1 MTKLVI
7 KNIGDIVSGD
17 IEKGVLEGDTVV
29 AEEGIIS
36 FVGWMKDAD
45 LAGADQTV
53 DALGTTL
60 IPGLIDSHV
69 HVVLGDY
76 TPRQKTVDFIDS
88 YLHGGITSMISAGEI
103 HAPGRPRD
111 VVGVKALAVAA
122 AKCFEH
128 YRPSGVKV
136 HAGAV
141 IIEPGLTEQDFQEI
155 SAHGVWLAKVG
166 FGQVDTPYDY
176 EPMVR
181 NAQKYGIK
189 VMAHTGGASIPGS
202 VPITHEHLLKISPDV
217 CGHAN
222 GGTTAL
228 SDEGVEQLVK
238 HSDLILQIAQAG
250 NLRSALKII
259 ELAKEANALSRI
271 LIASD
276 TPTGTG
282 MMPPAVLKSIAELT
296 SLGGLNPEDAVA
308 MASGNVVDAY
318 GLNTGKIEI
327 GREADF
333 AVVDAPYGS
342 CAEAALSAFSL
353 GDIPGISMVIIDG
366 EIMINT
372 SRNTPMATRM
382 ARIEHS

>member
-1 MTKLVI
+1 MNKLVI

-29 AEEGIIS
+29 AEEGKIS

-45 LAGADQTV
+45 LSGADQTV

-122 AKCFEH
+122 AKCFEY

-136 HAGAV
+136 HAGAI
-141 IIEPGLTEQDFQEI
+141 IIEPGLTEQDFQEV

-181 NAQKYGIK
+181 NAQATCVQGRDQR
-189 VMAHTGGASIPGS
+189 
-202 VPITHEHLLKISPDV
+202 TH
-217 CGHAN
+217 
-222 GGTTAL
+222 
-228 SDEGVEQLVK
+228 
-238 HSDLILQIAQAG
+238 
-250 NLRSALKII
+250 
-259 ELAKEANALSRI
+259 SRV
-271 LIASD
+271 
-276 TPTGTG
+276 T
-282 MMPPAVLKSIAELT
+282 
-296 SLGGLNPEDAVA
+296 
-308 MASGNVVDAY
+308 
-318 GLNTGKIEI
+318 
-327 GREADF
+327 
-333 AVVDAPYGS
+333 
-342 CAEAALSAFSL
+342 C
-353 GDIPGISMVIIDG
+353 
-366 EIMINT
+366 
-372 SRNTPMATRM
+372 
-382 ARIEHS
+382 